1 MTWFPAFPA
10 SPRLLPLTAAI
21 LAALSAPAWADDQP
35 QAPAPTGQPAA
46 DDSVQSS
53 PQQAL
58 PVPPQSAAPALFSP
72 QMPILASTPPIT
84 RKRKDEK
91 NCVQTGTADHMSGSP
106 DRVMYFD
113 DNVELTQCNT
123 EVTADRGVYRVVE
136 DQIEAYQNV
145 RLTRFGDLYTG
156 DEMKLRMDTQLGYI
170 QNLTYHLSSNNAQG
184 VGQRIDFVGE
194 DKAKVIK
201 GTYSTCDMPD
211 PDWYLKSSTMD
222 LDRGRDAG
230 TAEDAVVYFKDWPIL
245 WAPEMPFPLSDAR
258 KSGFLAPTVGGS
270 NRGGLVVETPY
281 YLNIAP
287 NRDLTLYP
295 DLITERGLQLGADM
309 RYLEPT
315 YSGETKLE
323 FLPHDNVTDTNR
335 WAISSIHTETLAPN
349 WNLSW
354 NFNAASDD
362 NYPNDFTRSITAASQ
377 RLLGRDIALTYS
389 QPDWQVTLR
398 TTGYQ
403 VLQDPLAPV
412 VQPYDRLPQLVLHA
426 GQQNVAGGFD
436 WSLDSDAVRFYEP
449 DVVEGDRYTLTPR
462 LSFPVIWTSGFFT
475 PKVSF
480 SFTKYELQDQADGT
494 PSQITRALPTVSLDT
509 GLIFD
514 RETNLFGHEFTQTL
528 EPRLFYVRTPYRD
541 QSLIPD
547 FDTAVADISYAQ
559 LFSENRFVGGDRIGD
574 ANQVTAAVTTRFLED
589 NGEERARFAIGQ
601 RFSFIDQRVT
611 LPAIDDPTATT
622 INSNSDLLFSAAGK
636 FSAQLSASLD
646 LDYSE
651 SNHGLNQTNAI
662 IRWQPAS
669 KKLLNLQYIRDL
681 PNQIQQFDT
690 SGQWPILDRW
700 YAVGRVD
707 YSIPDHK
714 IVQGLLGLEYKAD
727 CWVFRF
733 GGQHIQ
739 TATNI
744 SSTSTIFQLE
754 LNGFAQLG
762 SNALEEMRLYVPG
775 YQPVNQAA
783 RPGQPYTP

>member
-10 SPRLLPLTAAI
+10 RPRLLPLTAAI
-21 LAALSAPAWADDQP
+21 LAALSAPAWADDQA
-35 QAPAPTGQPAA
+35 QAQQPA
-46 DDSVQSS
+46 DDGTQ

-58 PVPPQSAAPALFSP
+58 PQSGVPATFSP
-72 QMPILASTPPIT
+72 QMPVLMSVPPAS
-84 RKRKDEK
+84 RKQRRDEK
-91 NCVQTGTADHMSGSP
+91 NCVQTGTADHISGSP
-106 DRVMYFD
+106 DREVYFD

-123 EVTADRGVYRVVE
+123 AVTADRGVYRVVE
-136 DQIEAYQNV
+136 DQMEAYQNV

-156 DEMKLRMDTQLGYI
+156 DEMKLRMDTQIGYI
-170 QNLTYHLSSNNAQG
+170 LNPTYHLSSNNAQG
-184 VGQRIDFVGE
+184 GGKRIDFVGE
-194 DKAKVIK
+194 DKAKVIN
-201 GTYSTCDMPD
+201 GTYSTCDAPD

-230 TAEDAVVYFKDWPIL
+230 MAEDAVVYFKDWPIL

-270 NRGGLVVETPY
+270 NRGGAVVETPY
-281 YLNIAP
+281 YVNIAP

-295 DLITERGLQLGADM
+295 TVITERGIQLGADM
-309 RYLEPT
+309 RYLEPNLF
-315 YSGETKLE
+315 GETKFEYLD
-323 FLPHDNVTDTNR
+323 HDRVTDTNR
-335 WAISSIHTETLAPN
+335 WSISSIQTATLGPGWTLN
-349 WNLSW
+349 WNL
-354 NFNAASDD
+354 NAASDD

-377 RLLGRDIALTYS
+377 RLLGRDVSLTYA
-389 QPDWQVTLR
+389 QPDWMVSLR
-398 TTGYQ
+398 ATGYQ

-412 VQPYDRLPQLVLHA
+412 VQPYDRLPQLVFHA
-426 GQQNVAGGFD
+426 GKQDVHGFD
-436 WSLDSDAVRFYEP
+436 WSVDGEAVRFYEP
-449 DVVEGDRYTLTPR
+449 GVVEGDRYTITPR
-462 LSFPVIWTSGFFT
+462 LAYPITWTSGFFT

-480 SFTKYELQDQADGT
+480 SFTKYELQDQGAGV
-494 PSQITRALPTVSLDT
+494 PAEITRALPTVSLDT

-514 RETNLFGHEFTQTL
+514 RDTNWFGRDFTQTL

-541 QSLIPD
+541 QSQIPD
-547 FDTAVADISYAQ
+547 FDTAAADISYAQ

-574 ANQVTAAVTTRFLED
+574 ANQVTAAVTTRFLEPG
-589 NGEERARFAIGQ
+589 GEERARFAIGQ
-601 RFSFIDQRVT
+601 RFSFIDEKVT
-611 LPAIDDPTATT
+611 LPAVDGTPNTNV
-622 INSNSDLLFSAAGK
+622 NSNSDLLFSAAGK
-636 FSAQLSASLD
+636 FGSQLSAALD
-646 LDYSE
+646 VDYSE
-651 SNHGLNQTNAI
+651 SNHGLNQTNFI
-662 IRWQPAS
+662 LRWQPAS

-714 IVQGLLGLEYKAD
+714 IVQGLVGVEYKAD

-744 SSTSTIFQLE
+744 SSTSTFFQLE

-762 SNALEEMRLYVPG
+762 SNALEAMRLNVPG

-783 RPGQPYTP
+783 RPATPVTPY

>member
-35 QAPAPTGQPAA
+35 QTPPPAGQPVA
-46 DDSVQSS
+46 DDSTQA
-53 PQQAL
+53 PPQAL
-58 PVPPQSAAPALFSP
+58 PALPQNVAPAMFSP
-72 QMPILASTPPIT
+72 QMPILMSTPPIS
-84 RKRKDEK
+84 RKRRDEK
-91 NCVQTGTADHMSGSP
+91 NCMQTGTADHMSGSP

-113 DNVELTQCNT
+113 DNVELAQCNT

-170 QNLTYHLSSNNAQG
+170 LNPTYHLSSNNAQG
-184 VGQRIDFVGE
+184 TGKRIDFVGE
-194 DKAKVIK
+194 DKAKVIN

-230 TAEDAVVYFKDWPIL
+230 MATDAVVYFKDWPIL

-281 YLNIAP
+281 YFNIAP

-295 DLITERGLQLGADM
+295 TVITERGIQLGADM

-315 YSGETKLE
+315 FAGETKLE

-335 WAISSIHTETLAPN
+335 WAISSLQTATLSPN

-354 NFNAASDD
+354 NLNAASDD

-377 RLLGRDIALTYS
+377 RLLGRDVTLTYS
-389 QPDWQVTLR
+389 QPDWQVSLR

-412 VQPYDRLPQLVLHA
+412 VQPYDRLPQLLLHA
-426 GQQNVAGGFD
+426 GQQDVHGFD
-436 WSLDSDAVRFYEP
+436 WSFDSEAVRFYEP
-449 DVVEGDRYTLTPR
+449 GVVEGDRYTLTPR
-462 LSFPVIWTSGFFT
+462 LAYPIIGTSSFIT
-475 PKVSF
+475 PKISF
-480 SFTKYELQDQADGT
+480 SFTKYALQDQADGT
-494 PSQITRALPTVSLDT
+494 PAQITRAVPTFSLDA

-514 RETNLFGHEFTQTL
+514 RDTSWFGHDFTQTL

-541 QSLIPD
+541 QSLIPA
-547 FDTAVADISYAQ
+547 FDTADADISYAQ
-559 LFSENRFVGGDRIGD
+559 LFAENRFVGGDRIGD
-574 ANQVTAAVTTRFLED
+574 ANQVTAAVTTRFLES

-601 RFSFIDQRVT
+601 RFSFIDERVT
-611 LPAIDDPTATT
+611 LPGDGPNA
-622 INSNSDLLFSAAGK
+622 NSNSDLLFSAVGK

-646 LDYSE
+646 IDYSE
-651 SNHGLNQTNAI
+651 SNHGLNQTNLI
-662 IRWQPAS
+662 MRWQPAS

-707 YSIPDHK
+707 YSIPEHK
-714 IVQGLLGLEYKAD
+714 IVQGLLGVEYKAD

-744 SSTSTIFQLE
+744 SSTSTFFQLE

-762 SNALEEMRLYVPG
+762 SNALEAMRLNVPG
-775 YQPVNQAA
+775 YQPVNQAT
-783 RPGQPYTP
+783 RPITP

>member
-10 SPRLLPLTAAI
+10 RPRLLPLTAAI
-21 LAALSAPAWADDQP
+21 LAVLSAPAWADDQP
-35 QAPAPTGQPAA
+35 QLQPGTT
-46 DDSVQSS
+46 DEG

-58 PVPPQSAAPALFSP
+58 PQGVAPAMFSP
-72 QMPILASTPPIT
+72 QMPVLMSVPPAN
-84 RKRKDEK
+84 RKQRRDEK

-106 DRVMYFD
+106 DREVYFD

-123 EVTADRGVYRVVE
+123 AVTADRGVYRVVE

-156 DEMKLRMDTQLGYI
+156 DEMKLRMDTQIGYI
-170 QNLTYHLSSNNAQG
+170 LNPTYHLSSNNAQG
-184 VGQRIDFVGE
+184 DGKRIDFVGQ
-194 DKAKVIK
+194 DKAKVIN
-201 GTYSTCDMPD
+201 GTYSTCDAPD

-230 TAEDAVVYFKDWPIL
+230 MAEDAVVYFKDWPIL

-295 DLITERGLQLGADM
+295 TLITERGEQLGADI
-309 RYLEPT
+309 RYLEP
-315 YSGETKLE
+315 SFAGETKLE
-323 FLPHDNVTDTNR
+323 FLDHDRVTDSNR
-335 WAISSIHTETLAPN
+335 WAISSIQTATLAPN
-349 WNLSW
+349 WTLNWNL
-354 NFNAASDD
+354 NAASDD

-377 RLLGRDIALTYS
+377 RLLGRDVSLTYT
-389 QPDWQVTLR
+389 QPDWQVSLR

-412 VQPYDRLPQLVLHA
+412 TQPYDRLPQLLLHA
-426 GQQNVAGGFD
+426 GQQDVHGFD
-436 WSLDSDAVRFYEP
+436 WSLDSEAVRFYEP
-449 DVVEGDRYTLTPR
+449 GVVEGDRYTITPK
-462 LSFPVIWTSGFFT
+462 LSYPIIWTSGFFT

-480 SFTKYELQDQADGT
+480 SFTKYELQDQAAGT
-494 PSQITRALPTVSLDT
+494 PAEITRAVPTVSLDT

-514 RETNLFGHEFTQTL
+514 RDTNWFGHAFTQTL

-547 FDTAVADISYAQ
+547 FDSAASDISYAQ
-559 LFSENRFVGGDRIGD
+559 LFAENRFVGGDRIGD
-574 ANQVTAAVTTRFLED
+574 ANQVTTAVTTRFLEP

-601 RFSFIDQRVT
+601 RFSFIDERVT
-611 LPAIDDPTATT
+611 LPGDAPNV
-622 INSNSDLLFSAAGK
+622 NSNSDLLFSAAGK
-636 FSAQLSASLD
+636 FGAQLSAALD
-646 LDYSE
+646 IDYSE
-651 SNHGLNQTNAI
+651 SNHGLNQTNFI
-662 IRWQPAS
+662 VRWQPAS

-714 IVQGLLGLEYKAD
+714 IVQGLVGVEYKAD

-744 SSTSTIFQLE
+744 SSTSTFFQLE

-762 SNALEEMRLYVPG
+762 SNALEAMRLNVPG

-783 RPGQPYTP
+783 RPATPVTPY